1 MSFFTLKLIALLSM
15 LYDHIAYVYPPML
28 LLPQLVPD
36 ISAELFEGLFH
47 ASHYIGRIAAPIF
60 LFSIA
65 NGYRHTR
72 DRRKYALRLLIFA
85 LMAEY
90 PYFLLFGNHGNILF
104 TLLAGLLT
112 LCLMDW
118 GNKKRPGL
126 GYALAAFVV
135 VLAWHFALSEG
146 NGRYILFI
154 LVFYLGDKW
163 PIGKKALLWLF
174 LYPASRW
181 RLLYL
186 WFTEGFRLSNFLLN
200 GLGPLLGVGLTF
212 FYNGK
217 KGPDLPGEKYLWYI
231 LYPLHL
237 LVLGLL
243 KAGMA

>member
-15 LYDHIAYVYPPML
+15 LYDHIAYLYPPVL
-28 LLPQLVPD
+28 LLPQLFPEL
-36 ISAELFEGLFH
+36 SAELFEGLFH

-65 NGYRHTR
+65 NGYRHTK
-72 DRRKYALRLLIFA
+72 DFKKYALRLLLFA
-85 LMAEY
+85 FMAEY

-112 LCLMDW
+112 LRLMDR
-118 GNKKRPGL
+118 GNEKRPGL
-126 GYALAAFVV
+126 GYALAALVV
-135 VLAWHFALSEG
+135 VLAWHFTLFEG

-154 LVFYLGDKW
+154 LVFYLSDKW
-163 PIGKKALLWLF
+163 PTGEKALLWLF

-181 RLLYL
+181 RLFYL
-186 WFTEGFRLSNFLLN
+186 WLTEGFRLSNFLLN

-217 KGPDLPGEKYLWYI
+217 KGLDLPGGKYLWYI

-237 LVLGLL
+237 LALGLL
-243 KAGMA
+243 KTGMA